1 LGVSLLPVHR
11 RTLCAVSDGRSPRAS
26 SRRPVLPE
34 ISHDI
39 QSRAE
44 RKERT
49 RQRLLDVTLRLIGDR
64 SLASLSLR
72 EVAREAGI
80 VPTAFYRHYASMDA
94 LGVDLVDDAMR
105 PLRELIR
112 DARRG
117 RAAHGDIIK
126 DTVAVLAK
134 QVREHPDQF
143 RFLTRERY
151 GGVATVRRA
160 IATELRLFTS
170 ELTVDLARL
179 TGGYDWTADD
189 LDMAASLMVSAML
202 ATVMDLLESDARHP
216 ADAVA
221 LLDKA
226 ERQLRLI
233 ALGMGAWRSKP

>member
-1 LGVSLLPVHR
+1 VHEE
-11 RTLCAVSDGRSPRAS
+11 
-26 SRRPVLPE
+26 SR
-34 ISHDI
+34 
-39 QSRAE
+39 SRAE

-49 RQRLLDVTLRLIGDR
+49 RQRLLDATLRMIADR
-64 SLASLSLR
+64 SLASISLR

-105 PLRELIR
+105 PLRQMIR

-126 DTVAVLAK
+126 ETVAVLAE

-151 GGVATVRRA
+151 GGVGPVRRA

-179 TGGYDWTADD
+179 TTGYDWTADD
-189 LDMAASLMVSAML
+189 LDMAASLMVAAML
-202 ATVMDLLESDARHP
+202 STVMDLLDAGERRP
-216 ADAVA
+216 EDVNP

-233 ALGMGAWRSKP
+233 ALGMGQWRSKP

>member
-1 LGVSLLPVHR
+1 MSEE
-11 RTLCAVSDGRSPRAS
+11 
-26 SRRPVLPE
+26 SR
-34 ISHDI
+34 
-39 QSRAE
+39 SRAE

-49 RQRLLDVTLRLIGDR
+49 RQRLLDATLRMIADR
-64 SLASLSLR
+64 SLASISLR

-105 PLRELIR
+105 PLRQMIR

-126 DTVAVLAK
+126 ETVAVLAE

-151 GGVATVRRA
+151 GGVGPVRRA

-179 TGGYDWTADD
+179 TTGYDWTADD
-189 LDMAASLMVSAML
+189 LDMAASLMVAAML
-202 ATVMDLLESDARHP
+202 STVMDLLDAGERRP
-216 ADAVA
+216 EDVNP

-233 ALGMGAWRSKP
+233 ALGMGQWRSKP

>member
-1 LGVSLLPVHR
+1 MSE
-11 RTLCAVSDGRSPRAS
+11 RARGT
-26 SRRPVLPE
+26 RRPTVQE
-34 ISHDI
+34 IVAETHT
-39 QSRAE
+39 RAE

-49 RQRLLDVTLRLIGDR
+49 RQRLLDVTLRLIEDR

-105 PLRELIR
+105 PLRQMIR
-112 DARRG
+112 DVRRG
-117 RAAHGDIIK
+117 RDAHGDIIV

-134 QVREHPDQF
+134 QVRGHPDQF

-151 GGVATVRRA
+151 GGVAAVRRA

-179 TGGYDWTADD
+179 TAGFDWTTED
-189 LDMAASLMVSAML
+189 LEMAAGLMVAAML
-202 ATVMDLLESDARHP
+202 STVMDLLEADERHP
-216 ADAVA
+216 EDTA
-221 LLDKA
+221 LVVEKA

-233 ALGMGAWRSKP
+233 ALGMGAWRPQP